1 MTDLVVYYE
10 YDQTGHKEE
19 HMTDVMQLL
28 FDHTM
33 ETSFTKRLGGDPAY
47 RRAKNLVGRLE
58 DTLRRSLS
66 AEGQDTLEQ
75 YQDALAERED
85 LELEAMFLC
94 ALDLA
99 RELR

>member
-1 MTDLVVYYE
+1 
-10 YDQTGHKEE
+10 
-19 HMTDVMQLL
+19 MTDVMQLL

-66 AEGQDTLEQ
+66 AEGQDALEQ
-75 YQDALAERED
+75 YQDALAQRED

>member
-1 MTDLVVYYE
+1 MTALM
-10 YDQTGHKEE
+10 H
-19 HMTDVMQLL
+19 LL

-33 ETSFTKRLGGDPAY
+33 ETSFTKRLGADPSSLQ
-47 RRAKNLVGRLE
+47 AKVLADRLE

-75 YQDALAERED
+75 YQDTLEQYQDALAERED
-85 LELEAMFLC
+85 LDLEAMFLC

>member
-1 MTDLVVYYE
+1 MTALM
-10 YDQTGHKEE
+10 H
-19 HMTDVMQLL
+19 LL

-33 ETSFTKRLGGDPAY
+33 ETSFTKRLGADPSSLQ
-47 RRAKNLVGRLE
+47 AKVLADRLE

-85 LELEAMFLC
+85 LELEAIFLC